1 MEEDDERSVG
11 TRGRRR
17 PAAGNIVCDVVE
29 FKSVAQRQEL
39 VAETARPLLG

>member
-11 TRGRRR
+11 TRGRR
-17 PAAGNIVCDVVE
+17 PAAGNIVGDVVE

-39 VAETARPLLG
+39 VTETARPLLG